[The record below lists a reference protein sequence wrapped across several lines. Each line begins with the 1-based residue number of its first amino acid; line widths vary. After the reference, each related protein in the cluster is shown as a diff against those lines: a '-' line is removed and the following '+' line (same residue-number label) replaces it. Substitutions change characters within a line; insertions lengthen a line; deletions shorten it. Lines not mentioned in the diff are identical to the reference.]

1 MLSESTS
8 SRFKAGFWLHCF
20 ALFVGL
26 CTFALIAVGG
36 LVTSKGVGMAVPD
49 WPNSFGYNMFLFP
62 ASEWIGGILYEHSHR
77 LIASFVGLLT
87 VVLAIWIWVKET
99 TGKVKTF
106 GIIAFTLPLL
116 LMGVRTFHVFIPLA
130 ILSVPAVIYGIARFT
145 KNPAELRWLGW
156 SAVFAVILQ
165 GAIGGFRVELK
176 LDYLGIIH
184 GTLAQLFFLLVLAI
198 AVLTSQWWPASRDAL
213 KQIRIGT
220 TFKTLTVVG
229 MVLIFCQLLL
239 GATMRHQHA
248 GLAVPDFP
256 LAHGKIW
263 PDTDS
268 DSIHRYNQQRME
280 STAIN
285 SITSFQIQLHMIH
298 RILALLIAVIVAA
311 VSWKVF
317 SSKNLN
323 RPLRQ
328 VAAIWSLL
336 TAIQVGLGIFTV
348 IKGKPADIAT
358 LHVLVGAL
366 IFAASGL
373 TVVFAHQTQS
383 FVSVATEKLASRTL
397 TAALK
402 S

>member
-1 MLSESTS
+1 
-8 SRFKAGFWLHCF
+8 
-20 ALFVGL
+20 
-26 CTFALIAVGG
+26 
-36 LVTSKGVGMAVPD
+36 MAVPD

-130 ILSVPAVIYGIARFT
+130 ILSVPAVIYGIARFM
-145 KNPAELRWLGW
+145 KSPGELRWLGW

-165 GAIGGFRVELK
+165 GAMGGFRVEFK

-184 GTLAQLFFLLVLAI
+184 GTLAQLFFLLVIAI

-220 TFKTLTVVG
+220 TFKNLTVVG

-298 RILALLIAVIVAA
+298 RILALLIAAIVAA

-373 TVVFAHQTQS
+373 TVVLAHQAQS